1 MSIPKTIKQIMPIPD
16 DYIILT
22 KVVDEVGNTHMLNF
36 SPMGYRYM
44 YALVDCHGDRSDE
57 VDVYV
62 IRPDGSGYID
72 DSGITLVVPKYKCPH
87 CGIFMKPQV
96 DDGFQGSYVG
106 CAGRPCDRPHRQQS
120 RFYLQERHRGHGNA
134 VKYIITTIPRKPSN
148 ELRASLVY
156 APCFNRGLS
165 SCCHLH
171 PNWRSTT
178 PTITRQLI
186 EKR

>member
-44 YALVDCHGDRSDE
+44 YALIDCHGGRSDE

-62 IRPDGSGYID
+62 IRPDGRGYVD

-87 CGIFMKPQV
+87 CGSIMKPQV
-96 DDGFQGSYVG
+96 DDGDMNYFCTSCNEIQRVKDVRTGGIANVHQSF
-106 CAGRPCDRPHRQQS
+106 HR
-120 RFYLQERHRGHGNA
+120 
-134 VKYIITTIPRKPSN
+134 
-148 ELRASLVY
+148 
-156 APCFNRGLS
+156 
-165 SCCHLH
+165 
-171 PNWRSTT
+171 
-178 PTITRQLI
+178 
-186 EKR
+186 

>member
-36 SPMGYRYM
+36 SPMGYRHM

-62 IRPDGSGYID
+62 IRPDGSGYVD

-96 DDGFQGSYVG
+96 DDGDMNYVCTSCNEMQRVKDVRTG
-106 CAGRPCDRPHRQQS
+106 GVANVYQS
-120 RFYLQERHRGHGNA
+120 
-134 VKYIITTIPRKPSN
+134 V
-148 ELRASLVY
+148 
-156 APCFNRGLS
+156 
-165 SCCHLH
+165 
-171 PNWRSTT
+171 
-178 PTITRQLI
+178 
-186 EKR
+186 